1 MTYAEYLRGLLESF
15 PGYVEKSQPNE
26 PPYLCMVADACIVRL
41 YRDYPKEF
49 SSIERCHERFLKR
62 INGYS

>member
-26 PPYLCMVADACIVRL
+26 PPYLCMVGRFVVIPICIVVVVWLLSRW
-41 YRDYPKEF
+41 
-49 SSIERCHERFLKR
+49 
-62 INGYS
+62 

>member
-26 PPYLCMVADACIVRL
+26 P
-41 YRDYPKEF
+41 
-49 SSIERCHERFLKR
+49 R
-62 INGYS
+62 ICAWSEGSL